1 MKLIAAVETKTRD
14 KVEVPDNG
22 DVSII
27 WMHPGRRLNRV
38 IDLFSDVDRKGR
50 AELAEAAGASDEGA
64 GTPLYNVNV
73 KALQAA
79 IVALDDED
87 NRKLVALGAALAS
100 IVDPNHIID
109 PSYKGEDETE
119 SNAGIW
125 LQIEDLRTMLR
136 EAVLKMEELC
146 VPPECLDSH

>member
-1 MKLIAAVETKTRD
+1 MT
-14 KVEVPDNG
+14 
-22 DVSII
+22 
-27 WMHPGRRLNRV
+27 
-38 IDLFSDVDRKGR
+38 
-50 AELAEAAGASDEGA
+50 
-64 GTPLYNVNV
+64 
-73 KALQAA
+73 
-79 IVALDDED
+79 ALDDED